1 VNRNSIRWGS
11 RGQGI
16 VEFAIV
22 FPLLLL
28 FLFGIFEFG
37 RIMFAYAAAIS
48 ASKEAA
54 RYGAAIFDTGG
65 GIPQYEDC
73 AGIRDAAKRIG
84 QYAGIDDASITIQYS
99 NASGIYSTSCPPSQ
113 EVAAADTISVTVNT
127 SITPVTPIGNLS
139 AIPISSSSSRTILKN
154 VKLGYSGTGAGS
166 ISGALSD
173 INFKTT
179 SQTAEET
186 KGTISVVLELNEV
199 ATDVVTVPFSVTG
212 TALEGVGQD
221 YVMTSS
227 PVVINPG
234 EKTATIYITL
244 NNDGVAEGD
253 ESLVIGI
260 DTPIN
265 ATKGPQNIHTIT
277 IVDPPEISFSLV
289 SSAHAES
296 SPVTALMVELSKGSS
311 QDVTVSFTSTGSA
324 TWGASGDYFTTPNTL
339 TIASGTLAEMV
350 MLTINDDDIDE
361 EDETAVLSLTSP
373 VNGVIGSQPT
383 HTLTI
388 IDDDLPPQVSFNLP
402 TQVVS
407 EEIGVFTTSLFLS
420 EVSGKTITV
429 PYTISGTT
437 IPQDYNIHN
446 PSPLTIAPGA
456 ASVDITMDILEG
468 DGYEVDETLI
478 LTLGTPQNATVGVY
492 GLQTIIITESSY
504 QPTVTFAKSSQS
516 LVEGER
522 NLMIEVQLS
531 NAWSAPV
538 VVPFSLSGSAT
549 QGSGTDYTISPS
561 PLVIPVGWTQG
572 SIQLAV
578 HDDDIDEDSEDIRI
592 SMGTIEN
599 GTLGAVTVHQV
610 LILDNDSPPEVF
622 VSSSN
627 RTVDE
632 DNGLVTVNLS
642 LSSPS
647 VNDVTV
653 PLNLSGTAVQ
663 GTDYSISPTTV
674 VIPAGATSGSF
685 HITPIDDTQF
695 ESTESV
701 IVGLGYPTN
710 AELGTPAS
718 YTLVIEDNDLPPCK
732 VGSYLLTVGADSITL
747 SMVNEGESVIFTG
760 GSISWPES
768 SSNQPRLVQVSFSGS
783 MVFSGSVKP
792 TSHTYT
798 AWEDYYTLSTES
810 ISWDFD
816 GPLGTGQ
823 HILVSNFQNPVTGAT
838 CSLTETFT
846 KH

>member
-1 VNRNSIRWGS
+1 
-11 RGQGI
+11 
-16 VEFAIV
+16 
-22 FPLLLL
+22 L

>member
-1 VNRNSIRWGS
+1 
-11 RGQGI
+11 
-16 VEFAIV
+16 
-22 FPLLLL
+22 L

-823 HILVSNFQNPVTGAT
+823 HILVSNFQNPVNGAT